1 MSTLKLCEFK
11 LIYTGLRVLDMKSN
25 LSVITDMRF
34 DKNRCGL
41 IVYKI

>member
-11 LIYTGLRVLDMKSN
+11 LIYGLRVLDMKSN